1 VIEASSSTTLWTRL
15 ADEIASFTRDIRGLP
30 VLSHVR
36 PGEVRDAIRGQY
48 DFRSPVPLEELASDV
63 AVLLRRWSVHV
74 THPRYFGLFNPSVR
88 DAGIAG
94 DLLAALFNPQLAA
107 WSHAPAANEIER
119 HTLRSLA
126 SAIGMNPDGIIAN
139 FTSGGAE
146 ANLSAVLAA
155 IAREFPASARHGFGR
170 LPVRP
175 AIYLTAESHHSF
187 VKIARMTGLGTDAL
201 REVRLTERFA
211 MDGGDLARRID
222 SDRDEGWIPLMII
235 ATAGTTG
242 GGIVD
247 PLVQLAR
254 VAAEQRTWLH
264 VDGAWGA
271 AAALSPRLRP
281 AVEGIEQADS
291 LTWDAHKWLSVPMGA
306 GMFFCRHPEVVKE
319 AFATTTSYMPGT
331 AGEESLD
338 PYATTVQWSRRFI
351 GLKVFMS
358 LAELGIDGYAELIDH
373 QAAMGERLREA
384 LQERGWLVVNTT
396 ALPVVCFTHPDIR
409 SGRLTTTEVLETI
422 YARGNVWISETAL
435 GGRERVLRACIT
447 SFRTDQTD
455 IDCLIEEIEHARSPA

>member
-1 VIEASSSTTLWTRL
+1 LSTTLWTQL
-15 ADEIASFTRDIRGLP
+15 AEEITSLTRDIREMP
-30 VLSHVR
+30 VQSHVR
-36 PGEVRDAIRGQY
+36 PGEVREAIRGRY
-48 DFRSPVPLEELASDV
+48 DFRAPVPLEELAADV
-63 AVLLRRWSVHV
+63 ARLLRRWSVHV

-88 DAGIAG
+88 EAGIAG
-94 DLLAALFNPQLAA
+94 DLLTAMFNPQLAA

-119 HTLRSLA
+119 HTLRCLA
-126 SAIGMNPDGIIAN
+126 SAIGMNPDEIIAN

-155 IAREFPASARHGFGR
+155 IARQFPESARHGFGR

-175 AIYLTAESHHSF
+175 AIYLTAESHHSL

-201 REVRLTERFA
+201 REVGLTGRFE
-211 MDGGDLARRID
+211 MDADDLQRRID
-222 SDRDEGWIPLMII
+222 SDRDEGWTPLMII

-254 VAAEQRTWLH
+254 VAADQRIWLH

-271 AAALSPRLRP
+271 AAALSPRLRS
-281 AVEGIEQADS
+281 AVEGIERADS

-319 AFATTTSYMPGT
+319 AFATATPYMPGA

-373 QAAMGERLREA
+373 QAAMGERLRES
-384 LQERGWLVVNTT
+384 LKESGWLVVNTT
-396 ALPVVCFTHPDIR
+396 ELPVVCFTHPDIR
-409 SGRLTTTEVLETI
+409 SGRLTTTDILATI
-422 YARGNVWISETAL
+422 YARGNVWISEVAL

-447 SFRTDQTD
+447 SFRTDPSD
-455 IDCLIEEIEHARSPA
+455 LECLIEEIELARCQA

>member
-15 ADEIASFTRDIRGLP
+15 AEEIASFTRDIRDLP
-30 VLSHVR
+30 VQGHVR

-63 AVLLRRWSVHV
+63 ARLLRRWSVHV

-119 HTLRSLA
+119 HTLHSLA
-126 SAIGMNPDGIIAN
+126 SAIGMNPEGIIAN

-146 ANLSAVLAA
+146 ANLSAVLVA
-155 IAREFPASARHGFGR
+155 IAREFPQSARHGFGR
-170 LPVRP
+170 LPARP

-201 REVRLTERFA
+201 REVRLTERFE

-222 SDRDEGWIPLMII
+222 SDRDDGWTPLMII

-247 PLVQLAR
+247 PLVQIAR

-281 AVEGIEQADS
+281 AVEGIEHADS

-358 LAELGIDGYAELIDH
+358 LAEIGIDGYADLIDH
-373 QAAMGERLREA
+373 QAAMGERLRES
-384 LQERGWLVVNTT
+384 LKERGWLVVNTT

-409 SGRLTTTEVLETI
+409 SGRLTTTDVLETI
-422 YARGNVWISETAL
+422 YARGNVWISEVAL

-455 IDCLIEEIEHARSPA
+455 IACLIEEIEHARRPA